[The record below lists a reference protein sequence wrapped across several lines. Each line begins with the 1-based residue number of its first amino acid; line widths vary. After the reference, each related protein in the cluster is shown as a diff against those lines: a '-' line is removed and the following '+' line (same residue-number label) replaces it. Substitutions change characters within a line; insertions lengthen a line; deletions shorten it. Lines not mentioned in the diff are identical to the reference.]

1 MDLFKRIQDLSDLY
15 DGPSATI
22 QESRPMFNDGGMLVQ
37 PSNDG
42 SRPGYS
48 GVVKNVKPVEGTSH
62 LFTAE
67 SGTGKKFYLSKFS
80 SQNPEAG
87 PGMKKRF
94 PLTKE
99 GKVDAIKAIESHI
112 KEYPNIF
119 KRPEYKGQTTIKKRA
134 DGVLTYAK
142 RGAPTKTYDP
152 KEYGSE
158 AKAFKAAKKDVEASQ
173 VSKKTAAVKDINIE
187 KVKELRA
194 KGISIANIADEFNV
208 QPRTISDRLIK
219 AGESTKDLSIRV
231 IPKEVQK
238 DLIAKYPQIKNW
250 DFKKHTL
257 GFPYSENK
265 QLYSRVQD
273 FLSDPK
279 PYEIAGDFSKADG
292 WLAAQM
298 NRSYKLGNKNFI
310 PIKAMVNNKNKI
322 VGFIDNTEFGGGGKY
337 IVNEKFIKGK
347 NADGVLMS
355 LHPDYEDTAKFVDVS
370 KKAKLPVQGVLKNLL
385 KNEGIDTTR
394 ISLSDLFKYMKGEVG
409 VEGTKSA
416 LEKHHISGVKN
427 RATGNYQLLDRDLNA
442 LAKYVSQ
449 EIEVGDLSRV
459 GELKKKGVMVEV
471 DGQTYGS
478 GPKTPEGQFKR
489 FEKQVTNFFQN
500 DPNAKNVIVRM
511 AKIGCPGKANGGRI
525 GFDQGLNV
533 TSCAAKGVEKLQGDP
548 GKLTPGD
555 QANVRALAKSG
566 KAVKFLKGVLGP
578 GAILGEVIFE
588 GGAAANKFMDQG
600 MPIKQALGESYINK
614 YLLGPK
620 TQIDVEAERSKEFA
634 KGEEYAMA
642 ERGRRMA
649 PFMAQGAPRKDQL
662 SVPEERRLKNRMQ
675 QMEEVYPTVAIPQ
688 IDLALQDAGL
698 TQQETGMTYPEL
710 QDYIKKESQM
720 QAIADAGGVANLAG
734 GGIAKMAGDRSG
746 AMTRSMNPDSQG
758 LSYLFN
764 RVKKV

>member
-22 QESRPMFNDGGMLVQ
+22 QESRPMFADGQLVK
-37 PSNDG
+37 PNADG